1 MSTQRECMRLRF
13 RSKAMAMMHKP
24 ESFANWTVYCPTE
37 LAL

>member
-1 MSTQRECMRLRF
+1 MSTQREYTRLRF

-24 ESFANWTVYCPTE
+24 KSFTIWTAYCPTE